1 MTKFFKNVISS
12 VELKAEAPQKYEI
25 PEKYKGFKV
34 PENMDEFVKDILPS
48 IYNALKRTPLD
59 EKELVVGRFIIR
71 MFQVTKSGK
80 KRYQVYNPEKYSTI
94 PYYKWF
100 LSQVYYFELYHFSDK
115 EEEKKV
121 SSLTYINSKGE
132 TDDWQVAKAADPF
145 DIAYTRQLPAY
156 LKQYSTENYK
166 EEKTQQRH
174 FENYAYQLYEARV
187 NGLQNQEFAAK
198 IGVSGVTVSHWM
210 RKLRVLVQ
218 NYFEGKY
225 EVLSTI

>member
-1 MTKFFKNVISS
+1 MTKFFKTVISS
-12 VELKAEAPQKYEI
+12 EQNKAVPQKYEI
-25 PEKYKGFKV
+25 PEKHKGFKV
-34 PENMDEFVKDILPS
+34 PENIHEFVKDILPS
-48 IYNALKRTPLD
+48 IYNALKRTPFD

-80 KRYQVYNPEKYSTI
+80 KRYQVYNPEKYSSI

-100 LSQVYYFELYHFSDK
+100 LSQVFYFELYHFRDKK
-115 EEEKKV
+115 EEPKV
-121 SSLTYINSKGE
+121 ASLSYINPRGLV
-132 TDDWQVAKAADPF
+132 DDWQVAKAEDPF
-145 DIAYTRQLPAY
+145 DIAYTRQLPVY
-156 LKQYSTENYK
+156 LKQYSNHFYK
-166 EEKTQQRH
+166 EEKRQQKY
-174 FENYAYQLYEARV
+174 FENYAYQLYEARI